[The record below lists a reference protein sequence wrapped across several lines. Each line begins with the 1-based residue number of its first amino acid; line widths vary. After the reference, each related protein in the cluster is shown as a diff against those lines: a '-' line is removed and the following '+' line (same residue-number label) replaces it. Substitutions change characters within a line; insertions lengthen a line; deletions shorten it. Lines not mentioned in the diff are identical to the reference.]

1 MGAALQSEQ
10 SWMPTLVTNIPE
22 SSPAPAPPRK
32 RWTREQCAPLEAS
45 GLFEQERLELV
56 VGELISK
63 MGKNRPHVNA
73 SMLLLEWIQDTF
85 GRRFVNAEAP
95 IDVGPDDNPWSEPEP
110 DLIVLKREYSNFKS
124 GNPQPHDLALVIEIS
139 DSSLAFD
146 LTTKARLYARAGIEE
161 YWVLDVAGRR
171 LIAHRSPVSGNYT
184 SVVAYGENEMI
195 APLAAPVAGFRPAEA
210 LPG

>member
-1 MGAALQSEQ
+1 
-10 SWMPTLVTNIPE
+10 
-22 SSPAPAPPRK
+22 
-32 RWTREQCAPLEAS
+32 
-45 GLFEQERLELV
+45 
-56 VGELISK
+56 
-63 MGKNRPHVNA
+63 
-73 SMLLLEWIQDTF
+73 
-85 GRRFVNAEAP
+85 
-95 IDVGPDDNPWSEPEP
+95 
-110 DLIVLKREYSNFKS
+110 VLKREYSNFKS

>member
-56 VGELISK
+56 DGELISK